1 MAVFRSVIPRFALGL
16 IFLACFAPA
25 WSQVIT
31 SIAGTDW
38 LFPGD
43 GSKAINAPIG
53 GSFGLDVAAG
63 ADGSFYIADLDNT
76 MIMRVGTD
84 GIIHVIAG
92 NGFVGHWGDGG
103 LAVNA
108 ALFNAGG
115 VAVDAAGNVYIA
127 EYGGKNFGG
136 AIRMLMSDGNIKTI
150 AGTGALGST
159 GDGGPALLAA
169 LNRPS
174 GIAVD
179 ANGNVYFTQTGDNR
193 IRKFAPGGSIATIAG
208 GGQTIGSK
216 ADGGKATD
224 AALGSL
230 SRLAVDSAG
239 NVYFIDSN
247 STIRKVTPG
256 GILST
261 VAGGGQSTA
270 DGLLPTQAKLVPA
283 GVAVDSAGNLY
294 IADYQTSSIRK
305 VTAGV
310 IATIAGPGR
319 GFAGDDGP
327 ASKAAFNFPVG
338 AVAVDGSGNVFVAD
352 NENLRV
358 REVSGG
364 VVRTVAGNGLYR
376 LAGNGGPAASATLY
390 YPSGLRTDAAGN
402 TYVVEETLN
411 RVRKIATDG
420 TISIFAGQGPFGYT
434 GDNGPASDAR
444 LGFPTYLAIGA
455 AGDVYVSDTVNNVI
469 RKIDSNRI
477 ITTIA
482 GTGSSGYTGDQGSAK
497 QARLAEPEGLDFDG
511 EGNLWFADSLNH
523 AIRLI
528 GPSGNI
534 STIAGT
540 GKAGFSGDNG
550 PAAAAQLNAPR
561 GVRVFAPGTSQE
573 SVYFSDAGNNRV
585 RRIRFVQGQFVIDT
599 VAGNGIAGYSGD
611 GAQATN
617 ASINLPEGLAF
628 DSFGYLYIADRGNS
642 VVRAVSPDGVIGTLA
657 GNGFY
662 NFTGDGG
669 PARFASFEG
678 PFDLAFDPGGNL
690 LISDLYAH
698 RVREVLVNKPTVQAN
713 PASLA
718 FTAPAGSSAVQQTIS
733 ITGSIPNFIY
743 GGIVA
748 NGSDWLSATPLIAY
762 APGGIQVTADPSALA
777 PGVYDGT
784 VDVVAASS
792 DPVITPIP
800 VTFTVTQPGA
810 PSVAA
815 SPSALRFQ
823 FVAASPSSLQTLSIS
838 NAGGGS
844 LALSVTAATNIGTW
858 LSTSA
863 ASVNVGAF
871 GTTRIQIQANSA
883 DLGPGTYSGTI
894 TVASANPPQS
904 VLIPVTMIVT
914 AVSQTILIPQT
925 GLTFFAVQGG
935 GLPPPQTFNILNTG
949 QGQMSWKT
957 SVSTVSGGNWL
968 AAFPGD
974 GVSDA
979 SSPSVPPA
987 IHVNVFP
994 GTLTA
999 GIYYGSVRVTSAGAN
1014 NSPQD
1019 VAVVL
1024 NLLPPGSKAG
1034 PLVQPTGMIFVA
1046 AAGGESPGSQ
1056 TVLVQSLNT
1065 SPLTFTSGAST
1076 SAGGNWLTT
1085 LPPGG
1090 TVTAGS
1096 PTAIQVQ
1103 PIVDGLT
1110 PGVYR
1115 GTLTLSFSDG
1125 NSRTVNVVFIVTAP
1139 VPGGQSNKPG
1149 SQPTAAACPSVLNVV
1164 FTQLS
1169 AGSSVSVGF
1178 PGQVTVK
1185 VVDDCGTP
1193 LISGTV
1199 TASFSNGDAPIKL
1212 TSLNDGN
1219 WAGTWTPQSAA
1230 NQAILTALAEDA
1242 GRKLSGTIQVTV
1254 GFQQFTQPPVVTAGG
1269 VVNAASFAPQ
1279 APLAPGTLISVFG
1292 SQLSQSVAGASTLP
1306 LPMDL
1311 GGSSLFI
1318 AGTQAPLLYASN
1330 GQLNAMIPYGIQVN
1344 AGQQFVI
1351 SRGSSLSVAQGL
1363 AIAAASPGIF
1373 TLDGSG
1379 KGQGDVFVAHSDF
1392 TQTLSDAGHP
1402 ATAGDFVVIYCT
1414 GLGEVTPTLTAG
1426 MPAPLD
1432 RLSPTV
1438 NPVTVSIGGVKA
1450 AVQFAGL
1457 TPGFAGLYQVN
1468 VIVPAGVTPGAS
1480 VVVSI
1485 SEAGQLSSPVTM
1497 AVR

>member
-1 MAVFRSVIPRFALGL
+1 MAVFLSFLPRYSGVL
-16 IFLACFAPA
+16 IFLAFVSPA
-25 WSQVIT
+25 WCQVIT

-63 ADGSFYIADLDNT
+63 ADGSFYIADTDNT
-76 MIMRVGTD
+76 MVMRVGTD

-92 NGFVGHWGDGG
+92 NGFSGHWGDSG

-136 AIRMLMSDGNIKTI
+136 TIRMVTSDGNIKTI
-150 AGTGALGST
+150 AGTGALGNT
-159 GDGGPALLAA
+159 GDGGPALLAT
-169 LNRPS
+169 LNHPS
-174 GIAVD
+174 AIGVD
-179 ANGNVYFTQTGDNR
+179 ASGNVYFTETGDNR

-208 GGQTIGSK
+208 GGQTSGSK

-224 AALGSL
+224 ASLGSL
-230 SRLAVDSAG
+230 GRMAVDLAG

-247 STIRKVTPG
+247 STIRKVTPA

-261 VAGGGQSTA
+261 VSGGGQSA
-270 DGLLPTQAKLVPA
+270 AEGIPATQAKLVAA

-294 IADYQTSSIRK
+294 IADYQTSSIRR
-305 VTAGV
+305 VTDGV
-310 IATIAGPGR
+310 ITTIAGPGR

-338 AVAVDGSGNVFVAD
+338 GLAVDGGGNVFIAD
-352 NENLRV
+352 NENLRI
-358 REVSGG
+358 RELSGG
-364 VVRTVAGNGLYR
+364 VVRTAAGNGLYR

-390 YPSGLRTDAAGN
+390 YPSGIRTDAAGN
-402 TYVVEETLN
+402 TYVAEETLN
-411 RVRKIATDG
+411 RVRKIAADG
-420 TISIFAGQGPFGYT
+420 TISVFAGQGPFGYT
-434 GDNGPASDAR
+434 GDNGPASNAR
-444 LGFPTYLAIGA
+444 LGFPTYLAIGK

-469 RKIDSNRI
+469 RKIDTNQI

-482 GTGSSGYTGDQGSAK
+482 GTGSSGYAGDQGPAK
-497 QARLAEPEGLDFDG
+497 QAKLAEPEGLDFDG
-511 EGNLWFADSLNH
+511 QGNLWFADSLNH
-523 AIRLI
+523 AIRVV

-540 GKAGFSGDNG
+540 GKAGFSGDSG
-550 PAAAAQLNAPR
+550 AAAGAQLNAPR
-561 GVRVFAPGTSQE
+561 GVRVFSTGTTQE
-573 SVYFSDAGNNRV
+573 SVYFSDTGNNRV
-585 RRIRFVQGQFVIDT
+585 RRIRLIQGQYVIDT
-599 VAGNGIAGYSGD
+599 VAGNGKAFYSGD
-611 GAQATN
+611 GGQAID
-617 ASINLPEGLAF
+617 ASLNQPEGLAF

-642 VVRAVSPDGVIGTLA
+642 VVRAVSPDGAIGTIA

-662 NFTGDGG
+662 NFSGDGG
-669 PARFASFEG
+669 PAKFASMEG
-678 PFDLAFDPGGNL
+678 PFDLTFDAGGNL
-690 LISDLYAH
+690 LISDLYAS
-698 RVREVLVNKPTVQAN
+698 RIREVLVKKPTVQAN
-713 PASLA
+713 PAALA

-733 ITGSIPNFIY
+733 ITGSIPNFVY
-743 GGIVA
+743 GGLAIEG
-748 NGSDWLSATPLIAY
+748 NEWLSATPLVAF
-762 APGGIQVTADPSALA
+762 APGGIQVTADPSSLA
-777 PGVYDGT
+777 PGIYNGT
-784 VDVVAASS
+784 VDVVASSS
-792 DPVITPIP
+792 DPLITPIP
-800 VTFTVTQPGA
+800 VTFTVTQAGA

-815 SPSALRFQ
+815 SPTALRFQ
-823 FVAASPSSLQTLSIS
+823 FVAGSASALQTLSIS
-838 NAGGGS
+838 NVGGGS
-844 LALSVTAATNIGTW
+844 LTLNVTTATNIGAW
-858 LSTSA
+858 LSSSA
-863 ASVNVGAF
+863 STVNVGAF
-871 GTTRIQIQANSA
+871 GTTRIQIQANPA
-883 DLGPGTYSGTI
+883 TLGPGAYSGAITI
-894 TVASANPPQS
+894 ASATPPQG

-914 AVSQTILIPQT
+914 AVPQTILIPQT

-935 GLPPPQTFNILNTG
+935 GLPPPQTFNILNFG
-949 QGQMSWKT
+949 QGQMSWNT
-957 SVSTVSGGNWL
+957 FVSTVSGGNWL
-968 AAFPGD
+968 AAFPTD

-994 GTLTA
+994 GTLQP
-999 GIYYGSVRVTSAGAN
+999 GIYFGSVRVTSAGAN
-1014 NSPQD
+1014 NSPQF
-1019 VAVVL
+1019 VSVVL
-1024 NLLPPGSKAG
+1024 NLLPPGSKVG

-1056 TVLVQSLNT
+1056 AVSVQSLNT

-1076 SAGGNWLTT
+1076 SAGGNWLTI

-1103 PIVDGLT
+1103 PIVDGLA

-1125 NSRTVNVVFIVTAP
+1125 NTRAVNVVFIVTAAAP
-1139 VPGGQSNKPG
+1139 ASQANKLAAPGP
-1149 SQPTAAACPSVLNVV
+1149 AAACPSLLNVV

-1185 VVDDCGTP
+1185 VVDDCGKP
-1193 LISGTV
+1193 LAAGSV
-1199 TASFSNGDAPIKL
+1199 TASFSNGDAPIAL

-1230 NQAILTALAEDA
+1230 TQAVVTALAEDVS
-1242 GRKLSGTIQVTV
+1242 RQLNGTAHVTV
-1254 GFQQFTQPPVVTAGG
+1254 GFQQFAQPPVVTAGG
-1269 VVNAASFAPQ
+1269 VVNAASYAPQ

-1292 SQLSQSVAGASTLP
+1292 SQLSQSVAGAGTLP
-1306 LPMDL
+1306 LPIDL

-1318 AGTQAPLLYASN
+1318 AGTQAPLLYASG
-1330 GQLNAMIPYGIQVN
+1330 GQVNAMIPYGIQVN

-1363 AIAAASPGIF
+1363 TIAAASPGVF
-1373 TLDGSG
+1373 TTNGSG
-1379 KGQGDVFVAHSDF
+1379 KGQGDIFVAHSDF
-1392 TQTLSDAGHP
+1392 TQTLADAAHP
-1402 ATAGDFVVIYCT
+1402 ATAGDFLVIYCT

-1438 NPVTVSIGGVKA
+1438 NPVTVSIGGVMA

-1468 VIVPAGVTPGAS
+1468 VIVPPGVTPGAS
-1480 VVVSI
+1480 IVISI
-1485 SEAGQLSSPVTM
+1485 AEAGQLSSPVTM